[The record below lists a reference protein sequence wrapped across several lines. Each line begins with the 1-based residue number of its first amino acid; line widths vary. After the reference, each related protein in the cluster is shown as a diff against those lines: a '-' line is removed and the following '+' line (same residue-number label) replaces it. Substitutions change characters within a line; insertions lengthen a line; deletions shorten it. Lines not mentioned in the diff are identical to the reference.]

1 MLLISLPFS
10 SFFQFT
16 IKFASL
22 IVLIFMKFGALPKFY
37 EFACQHLQVAW
48 YDSITAWTRSLV
60 YFHTNAPP
68 FLVFFVVNKF

>member
-1 MLLISLPFS
+1 
-10 SFFQFT
+10 
-16 IKFASL
+16 
-22 IVLIFMKFGALPKFY
+22 MKFGALPKFY

-60 YFHTNAPP
+60 YLHTNSPP